1 MVFYLYFSA
10 RVGKIYHYGVPSQIG
25 TNGQDD
31 ALSWNVRINPIGIDK
46 QQEDKI
52 TNYMPGVPLGGA
64 LSFWAAP
71 GTDDDQ
77 TDGKVA
83 NEAVKLMEEHKDKP
97 FFLAVGFF
105 RPHTPYVAPKKYF
118 DMYPLEKI
126 TLAKQSDTDWDNK
139 PAIAKYTL
147 KDNYGLT
154 EQQQKEV
161 KRAYY
166 ASISFMDAQ
175 VGKLLDK
182 TGQLGLQINTI
193 IVFWKRSRFCTGQHK
208 QWPQAAATIE
218 HVRQRLPLLLQ
229 HLDLPKGKRVKRGQ
243 QNLLNLFPTLADLG
257 RQVIKA
263 PAREIQGKS
272 LVPVL
277 KEPSKT
283 IDTPAFTQLD
293 KTLKQ
298 KLWYPNIDKDYTG
311 RSVRYKEW
319 RYTEWNEGKDG
330 SELYNYEKDPDEF
343 NNLANNPKYS
353 KGDVNVSGPVG
364 NKGWTY
370 TAGAFMNYDPGTYKL
385 GFARNTDQTKIFRFG
400 ITKYF
405 PENKGKITM
414 LYKYADS
421 YVISNYALFRYGEN
435 GKVTELDNFRI
446 GRDSYIVNDGKVK
459 MLNSLTGDHY
469 WAAIDRQKAIPLHP
483 PGQAYSGNI
492 GTQLVQSTPKTPITS
507 LQGRFSI
514 DKKIGNHHVT
524 VGLLEQYYKI
534 NKYTSDRSF
543 FFQTAESQPQ
553 RLIGPKTDSDGFYN
567 YNVGAEYHNG
577 TENKLSVYANDEWK
591 ATDNLNLSYGLIIR
605 NNTING
611 DYSLTPRKPG
621 FTFRDAVFT
630 NINYNWLQLG
640 GAVSATYNI
649 LKSFGLLANFQYNEE
664 NTRLESYSQAFE
676 PNPRK
681 IKSPLG
687 GAGIFFGN
695 TKYSNG
701 LSGYLLE
708 KE

>member
-1 MVFYLYFSA
+1 MKKTNYVMIFLCICISFSTIAQNKKINVLFIASDDLNVDEEVFDNPQVKTPNLKRLFSMGVKFDRAYSQFPLCGPSRASLMTGLRPDQTGVKDLSTFFRDNIPNVETLPQMFMKNGYFSA

-182 TGQLGLQINTI
+182 LDQLGLADNTI
-193 IVFWKRSRFCTGQHK
+193 IVFWSDHGYALGQHK
-208 QWPQAAATIE
+208 QWHKQQLFE
-218 HVRQRLPLLLQ
+218 HVARVPLLIAAPGFAKKKGTKSTAELI
-229 HLDLPKGKRVKRGQ
+229 DLY
-243 QNLLNLFPTLADLG
+243 PTLANLAG
-257 RQVIKA
+257 IKA
-263 PAREIQGKS
+263 PAEIQGKS

-353 KGDVNVSGPVG
+353 KVV
-364 NKGWTY
+364 
-370 TAGAFMNYDPGTYKL
+370 
-385 GFARNTDQTKIFRFG
+385 ARMK
-400 ITKYF
+400 
-405 PENKGKITM
+405 EM
-414 LYKYADS
+414 L
-421 YVISNYALFRYGEN
+421 
-435 GKVTELDNFRI
+435 
-446 GRDSYIVNDGKVK
+446 
-459 MLNSLTGDHY
+459 
-469 WAAIDRQKAIPLHP
+469 
-483 PGQAYSGNI
+483 
-492 GTQLVQSTPKTPITS
+492 
-507 LQGRFSI
+507 
-514 DKKIGNHHVT
+514 KK
-524 VGLLEQYYKI
+524 Q
-534 NKYTSDRSF
+534 
-543 FFQTAESQPQ
+543 
-553 RLIGPKTDSDGFYN
+553 
-567 YNVGAEYHNG
+567 
-577 TENKLSVYANDEWK
+577 
-591 ATDNLNLSYGLIIR
+591 
-605 NNTING
+605 
-611 DYSLTPRKPG
+611 
-621 FTFRDAVFT
+621 
-630 NINYNWLQLG
+630 
-640 GAVSATYNI
+640 
-649 LKSFGLLANFQYNEE
+649 
-664 NTRLESYSQAFE
+664 
-676 PNPRK
+676 
-681 IKSPLG
+681 
-687 GAGIFFGN
+687 
-695 TKYSNG
+695 
-701 LSGYLLE
+701 
-708 KE
+708 